1 MKNVYFIGIGGI
13 GMSAIARYYNHA
25 GYNVSGYDKT
35 PSKITAALEEEGI
48 SVHYTDDISFVPED
62 VNETLVIY
70 TPAIPKDMGEL
81 VYVMEKGY
89 RTVKRSLAL
98 GEIASTQQCLAIAG
112 THGKTTTST
121 LLAHIYTHS
130 GEGCS
135 AFLGGISK
143 NYHTNLL
150 LSNNKVIVAEADEFD
165 RSFLQLYPE
174 IAVITST
181 DADHLDIYGDT
192 DTIRA
197 AFAEFAGQIKP
208 SGYLIMKKGISLAL
222 EDVKAKV
229 FTYSFTESADFYP
242 SEVEILQG
250 GYFKFNLNYP
260 QFKIAGSNET
270 VAAGTIEGCLMGVP
284 GWINA
289 ENAVAAAASA
299 LLGGISPEKIREAL
313 AAFSGVERRMDIHVN
328 RPECAYIDDY
338 AHHPKELSSAI
349 GSIRNIFPGRKVC
362 AIFQPHLYT
371 RTRDF
376 ANDFAQSLSM
386 LDQLILL
393 EIYPARELPI
403 EGVTSKII
411 FDNVTI
417 SDKIMIK
424 KENLMEYLENK
435 KDIDIL
441 VTFGAGDID
450 RLIVPIKEMLEKR
463 MNTKG

>member
-1 MKNVYFIGIGGI
+1 
-13 GMSAIARYYNHA
+13 
-25 GYNVSGYDKT
+25 
-35 PSKITAALEEEGI
+35 
-48 SVHYTDDISFVPED
+48 
-62 VNETLVIY
+62 
-70 TPAIPKDMGEL
+70 
-81 VYVMEKGY
+81 
-89 RTVKRSLAL
+89 
-98 GEIASTQQCLAIAG
+98 
-112 THGKTTTST
+112 
-121 LLAHIYTHS
+121 
-130 GEGCS
+130 
-135 AFLGGISK
+135 
-143 NYHTNLL
+143 
-150 LSNNKVIVAEADEFD
+150 
-165 RSFLQLYPE
+165 
-174 IAVITST
+174 
-181 DADHLDIYGDT
+181 
-192 DTIRA
+192 
-197 AFAEFAGQIKP
+197 
-208 SGYLIMKKGISLAL
+208 
-222 EDVKAKV
+222 
-229 FTYSFTESADFYP
+229 
-242 SEVEILQG
+242 
-250 GYFKFNLNYP
+250 
-260 QFKIAGSNET
+260 
-270 VAAGTIEGCLMGVP
+270 MGVP

-463 MNTKG
+463 MNIKE